1 MVVPLLPAPVKAG
14 LRENALLF
22 ALLVLVNAFVGT
34 MVGIERTLVP
44 LLGEEVFGLASKSAV
59 LSFIATFGLV
69 KAFSNLAAGAW
80 SERVGRRRVLL
91 VGWAIGLPVPLLLM
105 FAPAPHWWIVILAN
119 VLLGVN
125 QGLCWSMAVVMK
137 VDVAGE
143 KRRGLAMGL
152 NEFAGYGAVGLAAFA
167 TGFLASE
174 FGIRPVPFALG
185 AAAALA
191 GLAVSYFLVPDTGG
205 LVRHHGP
212 PPVPGR
218 EAFVRLTAGDRRILA
233 LNQAGLANNLN
244 DGVAWGLFPILFAA
258 AVADTAAVG
267 ALVAL
272 YPLTWGVAQ
281 LGTGALSDRIGRFGL
296 IAAGML
302 VQAVAIAAL
311 LWPGSAHWAAAM
323 IALGLGT
330 AMVYPTLLSAVADVA
345 GPRER
350 ATALGVYRFW
360 RDMGFAVGALG
371 AGLAADLFGMPV
383 AIGLVA
389 LVTGASGLVV
399 AVAYGSAAWPAANAA
414 RALR

>member
-1 MVVPLLPAPVKAG
+1 VVVPLLPAPVKAG